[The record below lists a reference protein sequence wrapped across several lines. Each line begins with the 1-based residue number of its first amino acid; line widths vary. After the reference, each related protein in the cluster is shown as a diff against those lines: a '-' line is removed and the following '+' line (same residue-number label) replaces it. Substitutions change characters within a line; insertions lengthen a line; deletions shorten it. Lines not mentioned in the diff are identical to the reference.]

1 MTLHLKMPSKVNN
14 LSPKIS
20 VIGVGGA
27 GGNIINSMIE
37 SGVKGVEFLNVNT
50 DSQQL
55 KHSQE
60 EKTLQLGPTCTQG
73 LGAGADPD
81 MGKKAA
87 EEVST
92 EIEEYLEN
100 SNMVFLT
107 AGMGGGTGTGATP
120 VIAKI
125 AKELNILTV
134 GVVTKPFDME
144 GKRRFKQAESGI
156 LELQK
161 YVDNLIIIPNQNIF
175 HSAKP
180 DTSFSDALH
189 LANAVLIDGVRS
201 IIDLMVKPG
210 IMNHDFA
217 DVRAIM
223 SETGK
228 VHLGTG
234 ISEGENR
241 ATEATE
247 NAISNPLLEYN
258 SMNGA
263 KGVLIN
269 ITCGKDTSLHEID
282 LAVNKVKEESDENA
296 NLIFGVQKDP
306 DYEGKFKI
314 SVISTGIDSEN
325 YYKNIIKNEK
335 ITNISEF
342 KTNTLS
348 DDDNNEIEEPNIEQ
362 SSFFV
367 DHESSS
373 GFKVNIKSNQKKE
386 TKDFEKK
393 NELDVETKQV
403 EKKSLFSILFGS
415 KKPKNN
421 NDQNLQNNLNKDS
434 NLHKGSKQE
443 FKTEFQE
450 ILEEQKDEYQDGNK
464 LEKKINKDDDLEST
478 FLKRDSINAELPNE
492 PINTRLDKDKNEEP
506 DLSSFDS
513 TNEKNNLDDEA
524 LQIPAFLRRQAN

>member
-14 LSPKIS
+14 LSPQIS

-37 SGVKGVEFLNVNT
+37 SKIEGVEFLNVNT

-55 KHSQE
+55 KHSQA

-73 LGAGADPD
+73 LGAGADPE

-87 EEVST
+87 EEVAS

-120 VIAKI
+120 VVARIAKD
-125 AKELNILTV
+125 LGILTV

-144 GKRRFKQAESGI
+144 GKRRLKQGESGI

-161 YVDNLIIIPNQNIF
+161 YVDNLIVIPNQNIF

-180 DTSFSDALH
+180 DTSFSDALQ
-189 LANAVLIDGVRS
+189 LTNDVLIDGVKS

-217 DVRAIM
+217 DVKAIM

-234 ISEGENR
+234 IAEGESR
-241 ATEATE
+241 STEATE
-247 NAISNPLLEYN
+247 KAISNPLLEYN
-258 SMNGA
+258 SMSGA

-269 ITCGKDTSLHEID
+269 ITCGEDTTLHEVD
-282 LAVNKVKEESDENA
+282 LAINKIKQESDEDA
-296 NLIFGVQKDP
+296 NIIWGVQK
-306 DYEGKFKI
+306 ETNFENKFKI

-325 YYKNIIKNEK
+325 YFKNRPKEEQNSNIKDFRTASINDENLQHD
-335 ITNISEF
+335 I
-342 KTNTLS
+342 
-348 DDDNNEIEEPNIEQ
+348 NIEQ
-362 SSFFV
+362 SNFFV
-367 DHESSS
+367 DSQPSNQIENSKLNESSDL
-373 GFKVNIKSNQKKE
+373 NINLEKGNNSDKSIKNINNNVIEKGSERKSIFSRIFGPKKE
-386 TKDFEKK
+386 NKVTNDDK
-393 NELDVETKQV
+393 NLITEDD
-403 EKKSLFSILFGS
+403 S
-415 KKPKNN
+415 K
-421 NDQNLQNNLNKDS
+421 ND
-434 NLHKGSKQE
+434 
-443 FKTEFQE
+443 FKTEMKE
-450 ILEEQKDEYQDGNK
+450 ILK
-464 LEKKINKDDDLEST
+464 EKNNIKDDD
-478 FLKRDSINAELPNE
+478 DSIESQENKIDGTIENP
-492 PINTRLDKDKNEEP
+492 DKDVLLENDSLKQTEGGN
-506 DLSSFDS
+506 LSDFKPRTEND
-513 TNEKNNLDDEA
+513 LDDDL

>member
-14 LSPKIS
+14 LSPQIS

-37 SGVKGVEFLNVNT
+37 SKIEGVEFLNVNT

-55 KHSQE
+55 KHSQA

-73 LGAGADPD
+73 LGAGADPE

-87 EEVST
+87 EEVAS

-120 VIAKI
+120 VVARIAKD
-125 AKELNILTV
+125 LGILTV

-144 GKRRFKQAESGI
+144 GKRRLKQGESGI

-161 YVDNLIIIPNQNIF
+161 YVDNLIVIPNQNIF

-180 DTSFSDALH
+180 DTSFSDALQ
-189 LANAVLIDGVRS
+189 LTNDVLIDGVKS

-217 DVRAIM
+217 DVKAIM

-234 ISEGENR
+234 IAEGESR
-241 ATEATE
+241 SIEATE
-247 NAISNPLLEYN
+247 KAISNPLLEYN
-258 SMNGA
+258 SMSGA

-269 ITCGKDTSLHEID
+269 ITCGEDTTLHEVD
-282 LAVNKVKEESDENA
+282 LAINKIKQESDEDA
-296 NLIFGVQKDP
+296 NIIWGVQK
-306 DYEGKFKI
+306 EKNFENKFKI

-325 YYKNIIKNEK
+325 YFKNRPKEEYSNIKDFRTASINDENLQHD
-335 ITNISEF
+335 I
-342 KTNTLS
+342 
-348 DDDNNEIEEPNIEQ
+348 NIEQ
-362 SSFFV
+362 SNFFV
-367 DHESSS
+367 DSQPSNKIENSQLNESSDLD
-373 GFKVNIKSNQKKE
+373 VNFENTNNTDKSIKNIQNNKI
-386 TKDFEKK
+386 EKK
-393 NELDVETKQV
+393 S
-403 EKKSLFSILFGS
+403 EKKSLFSRIFGPKKENKVSHDDKNLMTEDDS
-415 KKPKNN
+415 K
-421 NDQNLQNNLNKDS
+421 ND
-434 NLHKGSKQE
+434 
-443 FKTEFQE
+443 FKTEMKE
-450 ILEEQKDEYQDGNK
+450 ILKEKNNIKDENDLVESQQNKNDGTIEDS
-464 LEKKINKDDDLEST
+464 EKDVLLKNDSLKQNEGSNLSDFKQKKQNDLDDDL
-478 FLKRDSINAELPNE
+478 
-492 PINTRLDKDKNEEP
+492 
-506 DLSSFDS
+506 
-513 TNEKNNLDDEA
+513 